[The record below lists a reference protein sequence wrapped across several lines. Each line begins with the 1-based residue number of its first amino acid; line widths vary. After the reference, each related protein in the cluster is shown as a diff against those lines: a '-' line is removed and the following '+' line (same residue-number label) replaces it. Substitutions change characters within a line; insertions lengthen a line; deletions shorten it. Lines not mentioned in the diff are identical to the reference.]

1 MPINPSGTV
10 EAITLSSFAL
20 ALGCGLLI
28 GVERER
34 RKGSGPQRQYAGV
47 RTFALVA
54 LLGAGVQA
62 LAQPVLMLAA
72 ALLVVGLSM
81 VSYWRDHS
89 GDPGVT
95 TEIALFVTFL
105 LGVMA
110 MHQPAVAAA
119 GAVVVASLLAARISL
134 QRFSTQTLTEREFH
148 SALVLASAAMIV
160 LPLTPNQPQAWLGG
174 VNLYTV
180 WQLVVVLMLVQSAG
194 HVALRLF
201 GPRLGLPLSGLV
213 SGFVSS
219 TATVAAMGT
228 RAKQQPAL
236 TMACVCGALLS
247 TVSTSLQIAVIC
259 LVIQPG
265 LLRELAP
272 SLGCALLAS
281 LVVSAAAFRR
291 SELPQKPLTD
301 RPAFSMWQS
310 IALALLLSG
319 ATAAVAWAQAVYGQ
333 SATYITAT
341 LAGFADAH
349 AAVAAVIS
357 LVAQDASQ
365 STLLLPAVLLA
376 FTSNTVSKIVMACVA
391 GGWRY
396 GGIVTGGLVTV
407 TVAIWLPWLLLN

>member
-1 MPINPSGTV
+1 MDAT
-10 EAITLSSFAL
+10 ADTLSSFAL

-54 LLGAGVQA
+54 LLGAGVQV
-62 LAQPVLMLAA
+62 LAQPLLMLAA
-72 ALLVVGLSM
+72 ALLVAGLSIA
-81 VSYWRDHS
+81 SYWRDRS

-105 LGVMA
+105 LGAMA
-110 MHQPAVAAA
+110 MHRPAVAAA

-148 SALVLASAAMIV
+148 SALVLAAAALIG
-160 LPLTPNQPQAWLGG
+160 LPLTPDQPLAWLGG
-174 VNLYTV
+174 VNPYTV
-180 WQLVVVLMLVQSAG
+180 WQLVVLLMLLQSAG
-194 HVALRLF
+194 HVALRLL
-201 GPRLGLPLSGLV
+201 GPRLGLPLSGLI

-219 TATVAAMGT
+219 TATVAAMGA
-228 RAKQQPAL
+228 RARQQPAL

-247 TVSTSLQIAVIC
+247 TVATSLQIALIG
-259 LVIQPG
+259 LVIQPL
-265 LLRELAP
+265 LLR
-272 SLGCALLAS
+272 SLGPALACALLAS

-291 SELPQKPLTD
+291 STAPHDALPD
-301 RPAFSMWQS
+301 RAAFSVWQS
-310 IALALLLSG
+310 LGLAALISG
-319 ATAAVAWAQAVYGQ
+319 VTAALGWAQAGYG
-333 SATYITAT
+333 ALAIYAAAL

-349 AAVAAVIS
+349 SAAAAVMS

-365 STLLLPAVLLA
+365 SAVLLPAVLLA
-376 FTSNTVSKIVMACVA
+376 FTSNTVSKIVMAFAA

-396 GGIVTGGLVTV
+396 GSLVTGGLLAVA
-407 TVAIWLPWLLLN
+407 VAIWLPWLLLK

>member
-1 MPINPSGTV
+1 MNATTD
-10 EAITLSSFAL
+10 TLISFAL

-54 LLGAGVQA
+54 LLGAGVQV
-62 LAQPVLMLAA
+62 LAQPLLMLAA
-72 ALLVVGLSM
+72 ALLVVSLSTI
-81 VSYWRDHS
+81 SYWRDRS

-95 TEIALFVTFL
+95 TEVALFATFL
-105 LGVMA
+105 LGAMA
-110 MHQPAVAAA
+110 MHRPTVAAA

-148 SALVLASAAMIV
+148 SALVLAAAAMIV
-160 LPLTPNQPQAWLGG
+160 LPLTPNQPQPWLGG
-174 VNLYTV
+174 VNPYTV

-219 TATVAAMGT
+219 TATVAAMGA
-228 RAKQQPAL
+228 RAQQQPAL

-247 TVSTSLQIAVIC
+247 TVSTSLQIALIG

-265 LLRELAP
+265 LLRVLAP
-272 SLGCALLAS
+272 ALGCALLAS
-281 LVVSAAAFRR
+281 LAVSAAAFRR
-291 SELPQKPLTD
+291 SGLPHESLPD
-301 RPAFSMWQS
+301 RPAFSLWQS
-310 IALALLLSG
+310 IGLALLLSV
-319 ATAAVAWAQAVYGQ
+319 ATSAVAWAQAAYGQ
-333 SATYITAT
+333 SAMYVTAT

-349 AAVAAVIS
+349 AAVAAVMS
-357 LVAQDASQ
+357 LASQDANQ
-365 STLLLPAVLLA
+365 SALLLPAILLA
-376 FTSNTVSKIVMACVA
+376 FTSNTVSKIVMACIA

-396 GGIVTGGLVTV
+396 GCLVTGGLVAV
-407 TVAIWLPWLLLN
+407 AVAIWMPLLLLN

>member
-1 MPINPSGTV
+1 MNATDF
-10 EAITLSSFAL
+10 TLSSFAL

-62 LAQPVLMLAA
+62 LAQPLLMLAA
-72 ALLVVGLSM
+72 ALLVAGLSI
-81 VSYWRDHS
+81 VSYWRDRS

-105 LGVMA
+105 LGAMA
-110 MHQPAVAAA
+110 VHRPTFAAA
-119 GAVVVASLLAARISL
+119 GAVVVASLLAARITL
-134 QRFSTQTLTEREFH
+134 QRFSTKTLTEHEFH
-148 SALVLASAAMIV
+148 SALVLAAAALIV
-160 LPLTPNQPQAWLGG
+160 LPLTPNQPQSWLGG

-180 WQLVVVLMLVQSAG
+180 WQLVVVLMLVQSVG

-247 TVSTSLQIAVIC
+247 TVSTSLQIALIG
-259 LVIQPG
+259 LVIQPS
-265 LLRELAP
+265 LLQILAP
-272 SLGCALLAS
+272 ALGCALLAS

-291 SELPQKPLTD
+291 SELPHEPLPD
-301 RPAFSMWQS
+301 RPAFSLWQS
-310 IALALLLSG
+310 IGLALLL
-319 ATAAVAWAQAVYGQ
+319 TAASSVVAWAQTWYGQ
-333 SATYITAT
+333 SAMYVTAT

-349 AAVAAVIS
+349 AAAAAVMS
-357 LVAQDASQ
+357 LVAQNASQ
-365 STLLLPAVLLA
+365 SALLLPAVLLA
-376 FTSNTVSKIVMACVA
+376 FTSNTISKIVMAYVA

-396 GGIVTGGLVTV
+396 GSLVTGGLVAV
-407 TVAIWLPWLLLN
+407 AVAIWLPWMATKLMQ